1 MPAEALPVLI
11 PLLNA
16 NEPEAQLAAL
26 HVQPGQ
32 HVRLGDLLC
41 TLETTK
47 AAADLEAEGEG
58 YIAGL
63 RFAQGDTA
71 RAGDLLCYL
80 APTPDW
86 QPPAAPTPAI
96 SDRPAQ
102 PAGLRI
108 TQPALALAKQHQLDL
123 SDLPSGSLVTEQT
136 VRQHLERLQQQAAP
150 TAEAPLDPQ
159 ALVIYG
165 GGGHAKALID
175 LIHALGTYRI
185 VGVLDDGLDPA
196 ETPHILGVPLL
207 GGAEQ
212 LPGLYARG
220 VRQAVNAVGGIGN
233 VSIRMRIFQRLAQAG
248 FTFPPVVHPTALVE
262 PSAQLSP
269 GVQIF
274 PHAYVGSEVHLG
286 FGTIVNT
293 GSIVSHEC
301 QVGDYCNLSP
311 GSILAGQV
319 QVGEG
324 VLIGMGVT
332 INLRAVIGQGSRI
345 GNSAV
350 VKADVPAAGVVRA
363 GAVWPPEKP

>member
-32 HVRLGDLLC
+32 HVKAGDLLC

-71 RAGDLLCYL
+71 RAGDLMCYL
-80 APTPDW
+80 APTPGW
-86 QPPAAPTPAI
+86 QPPAAPVPAL
-96 SDRPAQ
+96 SDKPAQ

-108 TQPALALAKQHQLDL
+108 TQPALALARQHQLDL
-123 SDLPSGSLVTEQT
+123 SELPAGLLITEKT
-136 VRQHLERLQQQAAP
+136 IRQHLEKQNQPAVPAAE
-150 TAEAPLDPQ
+150 TPLDPH

-175 LIHALGTYRI
+175 LISALGSYRI

-207 GGAEQ
+207 GGAEK
-212 LPGLYARG
+212 LPGLFAQG
-220 VRQAVNAVGGIGN
+220 VRLAVNAVGGIGN
-233 VSIRMRIFQRLAQAG
+233 VSIRIRIFQRLAQAG
-248 FTFPPVVHPTALVE
+248 FTCPPLVHPTAFVE

-269 GVQIF
+269 GVQVF
-274 PHAYVGSEVHLG
+274 PHAYVGSEARLG
-286 FGTIVNT
+286 FGVIVNT
-293 GSIVSHEC
+293 GAIVSHEC
-301 QVGDYCNLSP
+301 LIGDYSNLSP

-332 INLRAVIGQGSRI
+332 INLRAVIGQGARL

-350 VKADVPAAGVVRA
+350 VKADVPAGGIVRA
-363 GAVWPPEKP
+363 GATWPPDKA